1 MNRLL
6 AVLTVGLVAG
16 TAVADIPPPPP
27 PKGKKYVSVNNEV
40 VLGKDVAGYVFVQQ
54 VSAGPG
60 APKFTYEKI
69 ELTAGKAKAMPAGGR
84 RTYVSLFAVPHEAAK
99 EFKADADLFDA
110 LGANKVKGAHRVGF
124 ASTATVADTV
134 KGESVKRTVTIT
146 AIDAKGIK
154 TTVEGEGAEK
164 PADRPGKNE
173 NPSEEDDP
181 DAPTTHAPRGGTW
194 VAGVAA
200 ALAVTLGGFWL
211 AGRTRRKG

>member
-40 VLGKDVAGYVFVQQ
+40 VLAKDVTGYVFVQE
-54 VSAGPG
+54 VFTFPG
-60 APKFTYEKI
+60 RPTPSYDKF
-69 ELTAGKAKAMPAGGR
+69 ELTAGKAKATAEGGR
-84 RTYVSLFAVPHEAAK
+84 RTSVALIAVPEAAAK
-99 EFKADADLFDA
+99 EFKTDADLIA
-110 LGANKVKGAHRVGF
+110 AIQANKVMGTHRMAF
-124 ASTATVADTV
+124 ASIATVPDTV
-134 KGESVKRTVTIT
+134 KGDSVKWTVTVT
-146 AIDAKGIK
+146 AIGAKGIK
-154 TTVEGEGAEK
+154 AKIEGVGSEPVDK
-164 PADRPGKNE
+164 PKKDGKDS
-173 NPSEEDDP
+173 PEEDDSDDP
-181 DAPTTHAPRGGTW
+181 AAHAPRGGTW